1 MSDRD
6 IENGG
11 DGARF
16 VVGVDIGGTFTDAV
30 AIDPRSGVTRVGKA
44 LTVPGKEEE
53 GARAAIADSGVSPEQ
68 ISEVV
73 HGHTVGINAVL
84 ARGGSTVGV
93 LATAGYRDL
102 LDVGRFDRPV
112 SEMWNLRWVRPHQER
127 PIAPRRLRRGV
138 PGRIAADGE
147 ELLPLDL
154 DAAREAVEALRSEGA
169 ESFAVCLMNSYVD
182 PTHEDQVAALV
193 REIAPDAYVQT
204 SEVYPLPKEAE
215 RTTTVALDAYT
226 GPLIIDYLSRF
237 DERLHEAGLDG
248 PIWIMGMN
256 GGVAAIGESKRFPIM
271 QLMSGPVGG
280 VAHAVSAAEVIGKAL
295 VTLDMGGTSTDVS
308 VIHDGA
314 PTHTDHWRVEWGLDL
329 YLPMIE
335 IDTIGA
341 GAGSIVSVD
350 EVGVVSVGPRSAG
363 SVPGPACY
371 GRGGTEPAVTDAFVV
386 LGLIQPEFFFGGQMK
401 LDLDAAA
408 TAMSSVAAKA
418 GSEAAE
424 LAEAVNRLAVAHIAE
439 SIRTISTYRGLD
451 IRGYGLV
458 AGGAAG
464 PLVAARVAR
473 ELEME
478 EAIIPREPGQFSA
491 LGLAVADV
499 RVNEAAPAMRAFAS
513 YGPADFDAAFATL
526 EDRARERIAD
536 QGLGEEEIRLARSFR
551 GMYAGQTWDNSYPAP
566 SGPYDAEAMEEIALQ
581 FHALYEQRSGSSSAE
596 LPIMVTAFQV
606 TAEVSRHAPDQYVAA
621 KEDAADGRP
630 LVVRPVLWEGKFYE
644 TPFVERQ
651 NLPVGEPFAGP
662 AVVVER
668 HATTAVPP
676 EATVT
681 RAAEGHLV
689 LRWNAKEVG

>member
-1 MSDRD
+1 MAGQE
-6 IENGG
+6 ENG
-11 DGARF
+11 DGRRRY

-30 AIDPRSGVTRVGKA
+30 AIDPRSGRTRVGKA
-44 LTVPGKEEE
+44 LTVPGNEEE
-53 GARAAIADSGVSPEQ
+53 GAHAAIADTGVSTEE
-68 ISEVV
+68 IAEVV

-84 ARGGSTVGV
+84 ARAGSKVGV

-102 LDVGRFDRPV
+102 LDVGRFDRPF

-138 PGRIAADGE
+138 AGRIAADGE

-154 DAAREAVEALRSEGA
+154 DDARRAVETLRREGA
-169 ESFAVCLMNSYVD
+169 TSFAICLMNSYVD
-182 PTHEDQVAALV
+182 PRHEREVAALV
-193 REIAPDAYVQT
+193 REMAPDAYVQT

-215 RTTTVALDAYT
+215 RTTTVVLDAYT

-237 DERLHEAGLDG
+237 DDRLRAGGLEG

-256 GGVAAIGESKRFPIM
+256 GGVAAIAESKRFPIM

-280 VAHAVSAAEVIGKAL
+280 VAHAVAAADALGRDL

-314 PTHTDHWRVEWGLDL
+314 LTHTDHWRVEWGLDL

-341 GAGSIVSVD
+341 GAGSIVAIDDLGAVT
-350 EVGVVSVGPRSAG
+350 VGPRSAG

-386 LGLIQPEFFFGGQMK
+386 LGLIQPDFFFGGQMEF
-401 LDLDAAA
+401 DAAA
-408 TAMSSVAAKA
+408 AERAMSALAARA
-418 GSEAAE
+418 GTDERE
-424 LAEAVNRLAVAHIAE
+424 LAEAVYRLAVAHIAE

-451 IRGYGLV
+451 IRRHGLV

-478 EAIIPREPGQFSA
+478 RAIVPRDPGQFSA

-499 RVNEAAPAMRAFAS
+499 RVNEAAPAMSPYAS
-513 YGPADFDAAFATL
+513 YDPDGFDAAFAEL
-526 EDRARERIAD
+526 EERARQRIAA
-536 QGLGEEEIRLARSFR
+536 QGLAAEDVRVTRSFR

-566 SGPYDAEAMEEIALQ
+566 PGPYTEESMAAIAAS
-581 FHALYEQRSGSSSAE
+581 FHELYEQRSGSSSAE

-606 TAEVSRHAPDQYVAA
+606 TAEVSRQAPDQYLPG
-621 KEDAADGRP
+621 ESDGADGKP
-630 LVVRPVLWEGKFYE
+630 EITRPVWWEGGRHE
-644 TPFVERQ
+644 TPFIRRE
-651 NLPVGEPFAGP
+651 NLLVGTPVAGP

-676 EATVT
+676 GVTVE
-681 RAAEGHLV
+681 RRPEGHLT
-689 LRWNAKEVG
+689 LQWNAPEVH